1 MGRRFTL
8 IGCHSKTRVGKKV
21 HIDGQYAQE
30 GVKNETIK
38 RTKTSGTVRGIDAMS
53 NKTEKNAIKCAIA
66 SKTSSYSSN
75 QPQNR
80 RFEASKDTKCRCK
93 IVFFETYDGCYYLDH
108 KASSLIHTGHNMIP
122 PESSLRG
129 INFISDQS
137 QALVEKMST
146 VGVQPS
152 QLSVILNLLEDT
164 DGHFDSASNLVRKC
178 ELISNKK
185 IGITHDMSSAEK
197 AMDYLA
203 S

>member
-1 MGRRFTL
+1 
-8 IGCHSKTRVGKKV
+8 
-21 HIDGQYAQE
+21 
-30 GVKNETIK
+30 
-38 RTKTSGTVRGIDAMS
+38 
-53 NKTEKNAIKCAIA
+53 
-66 SKTSSYSSN
+66 
-75 QPQNR
+75 
-80 RFEASKDTKCRCK
+80 
-93 IVFFETYDGCYYLDH
+93 
-108 KASSLIHTGHNMIP
+108 MIP

-137 QALVEKMST
+137 QALVQKMSA

-164 DGHFDSASNLVRKC
+164 DGHFDSKTVSNLVRKC
-178 ELISNKK
+178 ELIIYKK